1 MASEYTSAASAD
13 DFHSDHLEER
23 TTAKAEQPVG
33 WFAKQTRLRRR
44 LDTAWTLA
52 GIHRGLAGKG
62 DQSQATTRLC
72 NLEDALE
79 TAAAAEGEKELAE
92 VQDQIVRA
100 LAGRLLSRA
109 KEENPGYLLLN
120 PCSFTRRVGL
130 ELDDITTP
138 LPIDGPVKACQIDA
152 GRARLVVEVPP
163 LGFAWFP
170 KAGPPGTPPMKER
183 MKLADER
190 CVRNEFFEAEVDPL
204 TGGLR
209 ALRDHRLRINRIGQQ
224 LLFNPGSKMRASE
237 IKTTVAG
244 PALGEITS
252 SGTVLGE
259 QDQVL
264 ARFKQRF
271 RAWWGRP
278 VLELRIELTVEQPP
292 AGYPWHAYFAA
303 RFAWGDERVTLLR
316 GVNGMGYISNQ
327 TRPETPDF
335 MELRMGQHKTAL
347 FLGGLPF
354 HQRQGPRMLDVILVP
369 EDETTQVFDL
379 ALGVERE
386 HLMHTAQ
393 GMVTPVPL
401 LATAKGP
408 PHVGASGWLFHL
420 DAQNLLLTSMRPV
433 ADGADAVTLRML
445 EVSNHSGPAELRC
458 VRDPKRAV
466 LVDARGEMQIEA
478 AVSGDA
484 VSFESS
490 ACDLMHLKVEFSE

>member
-1 MASEYTSAASAD
+1 T
-13 DFHSDHLEER
+13 
-23 TTAKAEQPVG
+23 EQIM
-33 WFAKQTRLRRR
+33 Q
-44 LDTAWTLA
+44 
-52 GIHRGLAGKG
+52 
-62 DQSQATTRLC
+62 
-72 NLEDALE
+72 
-79 TAAAAEGEKELAE
+79 
-92 VQDQIVRA
+92 A

-109 KEENPGYLLLN
+109 KEERPSYLVMN

-130 ELDDITTP
+130 ELDDIKTP

-152 GRARLVVEVPP
+152 GKARLVIEGPP
-163 LGFAWFP
+163 MCSAWCP
-170 KAGPPGTPPMKER
+170 NACPPGTPPMKER

-190 CVRNEFFEAEVDPL
+190 CVRNEFFEAEVDPV

-209 ALRDHRLRINRIGQQ
+209 ALRDHRLRINRVGQQ

-252 SGTVLGE
+252 TGTVLGE
-259 QDQVL
+259 KDQVL

-278 VLELRIELTVEQPP
+278 VLELRIEITPEQPP

-303 RFAWGDERVTLLR
+303 RFAWGDDRVTLVR
-316 GVNGMGYISNQ
+316 GVNGMGYITNH

-335 MELRMGQHKTAL
+335 IELRMGQHKTSL

-354 HQRQGPRMLDVILVP
+354 HQRQGQRMLDIILVP
-369 EDETTQVFDL
+369 EGETTQVFDL
-379 ALGVERE
+379 ALAVERE

-408 PHVGASGWLFHL
+408 
-420 DAQNLLLTSMRPV
+420 
-433 ADGADAVTLRML
+433 
-445 EVSNHSGPAELRC
+445 
-458 VRDPKRAV
+458 
-466 LVDARGEMQIEA
+466 
-478 AVSGDA
+478 
-484 VSFESS
+484 
-490 ACDLMHLKVEFSE
+490 